1 MRCPLGALETKS
13 KAMEVGIQFALD
25 VGVCDVIFE
34 GDARVYAMHLEE
46 WVKCPRLCKILLLV
60 CLNV

>member
-1 MRCPLGALETKS
+1 MHCPLGALETKA
-13 KAMEVGIQFALD
+13 KAIEVGIQFALD

-46 WVKCPRLCKILLLV
+46 WVKCTRLCKIL
-60 CLNV
+60 

>member
-1 MRCPLGALETKS
+1 MRCPLGALETKA

-25 VGVCDVIFE
+25 VGVFDVIFE

-46 WVKCPRLCKILLLV
+46 WVKCPRLCKIL
-60 CLNV
+60 